1 MVKVLFKWTY
11 ILMFKLKSKVKD
23 TSVRYL
29 YVHICFYFVV
39 FGVINVY
46 SCFRKDY
53 STYTFLQKQAIV
65 LEFFFRT
72 LQVWDFFGVR
82 VDLNWPL
89 SEMEIPFWLSFKFKA
104 LIKEMFVFHFGPF
117 NVYFSFYV
125 IWCGNK
131 YVSIRFRIRVVGGI
145 FRV

>member
-1 MVKVLFKWTY
+1 MVKVVFKWTY
-11 ILMFKLKSKVKD
+11 ILMYKSKSKVKD

-29 YVHICFYFVV
+29 YIFLFRCLWCYKCLFMFSERLFYIYLFTETGNSTCNFV
-39 FGVINVY
+39 
-46 SCFRKDY
+46 
-53 STYTFLQKQAIV
+53 
-65 LEFFFRT
+65 RT

-89 SEMEIPFWLSFKFKA
+89 GEIEIPFWLSFKFKA

-125 IWCGNK
+125 IWCGEINK

-145 FRV
+145 FSV